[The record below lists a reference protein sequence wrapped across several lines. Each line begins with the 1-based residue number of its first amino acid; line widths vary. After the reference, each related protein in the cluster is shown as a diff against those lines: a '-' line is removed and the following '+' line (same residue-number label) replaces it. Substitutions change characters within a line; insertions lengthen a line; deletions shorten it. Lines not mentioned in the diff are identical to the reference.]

1 MSGTL
6 VSYDPLPAGMKV
18 VVLNNNDVVLSIA
31 NTWTNGKLSTA
42 ADYVNHH
49 DAFVAAPNKSIS
61 MTSVIDNNPVSANDE
76 ACHLTDPVTGGL
88 KIKDFKLTGLSFP
101 QEHIIYITISY
112 GPDTITYYQAT
123 VKVLGE
129 MDTPVVESATI
140 SPAVKTTAIVK
151 VSPHKGSDLHPLKL
165 ADLSSVTI
173 TAKSQTDTKTLKYQ
187 QISED
192 GKYDFPG
199 LKIGD
204 SYTFHVFQ
212 TNSTLNTAHAVSTV
226 PALTIPDATA
236 FPAEKLSTSV
246 LDGTVTVKVAQIEI
260 EDVEGT
266 TNEKDNARPLKVTLV
281 AAKVPANI
289 LDVAKYLPADG
300 DYTEMAT
307 FEGESY
313 FSYVP
318 ADKKTTFKGGN
329 LVVTQMNGLTLK
341 YKARYSFKNNVNG
354 SFCALQSVSVDPI
367 SDITAPNTYTTA
379 ANSVTGL
386 QLVGYEYSI
395 VKEDK
400 SEQPNIIGKWS
411 LNDADKELIIAGST
425 TAKKIT
431 LSAFDSIDDTGLT
444 TRPTVTLRQPVIT
457 FVHDKNE
464 SPYYRIAKSAVYAKV
479 GDFSWTNFTAAG
491 PSLARDKLALVGS
504 DLKIDGKQWL
514 AVSKASIK
522 SGLAHKDTEFAT
534 IDMAASVAPS
544 VAISLAGDAVNAT
557 FTVSDVQSHV
567 AFATSQS
574 TQQAPATLKYYIFK
588 TAEPN
593 TRSEVTRDG
602 EGKLQPLILVVA
614 RGSKNY
620 YSIVAEVTKV
630 RGTITD
636 LIGASAILPI
646 PNLDIIPGT
655 GRALVGKYACDPA
668 EITSGELAHA
678 AGVGASFAVD
688 YDGRLSVDQKVA
700 DFADDHLYSAD
711 YQMSGVQSY
720 DSVTDKWS
728 DVAGAVVTRFS
739 PVDAD
744 NKAILKKA
752 CFRITG
758 VTGLKKHRV
767 LLARHYKL
775 ISDNSVKI
783 ADTLPVHLEFTPTV
797 RPNTPVFTAKGST
810 GYVHVVFANGVADSA
825 AVLDKDLANDL
836 HVEGLAGPI
845 RSNASEFGTDGQ
857 TLTGS
862 FAHVQGAR
870 SYPNPNNNNNN
881 NPLTLADAARVSS
894 DKSARTKVNIDSGL
908 LQLANTTVSTVYTAA
923 AEATAT
929 NPKVLESY
937 STKFMC
943 NAASDSSAS
952 AEVTV
957 YYDEAGFDKDVS
969 KTYQLTKG
977 ADGFSHTL
985 ATAQLQADLG
995 LSDADNKFMAASLKC
1010 LFTAYKD
1017 YSQTPGVP
1025 DVRRSIPVSVTYTPK
1040 MKPTINASDFSVAKS
1055 QGRLIV
1061 STGALSQVKLG
1072 GNTNL
1077 PVKLYATS
1085 ANSTSTITE
1094 AALGSAAQTFTFSNL
1109 QGDVH
1114 EVKVVI
1120 QSGAYVGQTP
1130 IGLGKYRPEQP
1141 LNSANGFDVIAGDST
1156 SSLKASWTNLTGL
1169 QAGEWVLSSRR
1180 IYVTSQDNGVTYYVA
1195 SANTATTKTD
1205 RSAFKSVST
1214 SSVEEI
1220 LSGLPIGKTL
1230 TVALETTYTK
1240 TGESD
1245 LVVSVH
1251 KTATCA
1257 GAPIFKSFT
1266 LEKSTNTVNA
1276 LINQNGSVITNF
1288 WLFAKYDGAQGTVYF
1303 NVTPSQNQSLTGNI
1317 LYKVA
1322 MPTTGPKPSGVMGI
1336 LVNSYGAVTNGSPAG
1351 TFDAPAPIPGNVQY
1365 KEGEPKVEVQLIN
1378 PA

>member
-1 MSGTL
+1 MSGTT
-6 VSYDPLPAGMKV
+6 VSYDASLPNGMKV

-31 NTWTNGKLSTA
+31 NTWIVDG
-42 ADYVNHH
+42 VNHH

-61 MTSVIDNNPVSANDE
+61 MTSVIDNNTASANDE

-101 QEHIIYITISY
+101 QAHLIYITIAY
-112 GPDTITYYQAT
+112 GPNTIIYYNAT

-129 MDTPVVESATI
+129 MDIPVVESATI
-140 SPAVKTTAIVK
+140 SPGVKTTAIVK

-165 ADLSSVTI
+165 ADLDSVTI
-173 TAKSQTDTKTLKYQ
+173 TAKSQTETQTLKYP
-187 QISED
+187 ISED
-192 GKYDFPG
+192 GKYDFTG

-212 TNSTLNTAHAVSTV
+212 TNKTLNTAHAVSTV
-226 PALTIPDATA
+226 PALTIPDANA

-246 LDGTVTVKVAQIEI
+246 LAGTVTVKVAQIEI
-260 EDVEGT
+260 ADVDGSPQ
-266 TNEKDNARPLKVTLV
+266 EKANARPVKVTLV

-300 DYTEMAT
+300 DYTEMAN
-307 FEGESY
+307 FSGETY
-313 FSYVP
+313 FSY
-318 ADKKTTFKGGN
+318 DNEKKVTTFKGGN
-329 LVVTQMNGLTLK
+329 LAVEQMNGLTLK
-341 YKARYSFKNNVNG
+341 YKARYSFVVNGTASNG
-354 SFCALQSVSVDPI
+354 SFCALQSVSVDAI
-367 SDITAPNTYTTA
+367 SEIAAPNTYAAA
-379 ANSVTGL
+379 ANPVTGL

-411 LNDADKELIIAGST
+411 CDGELIIAGST

-431 LSAFDSIDDTGLT
+431 LSAFDGIAATGLT
-444 TRPTVTLRQPVIT
+444 TRPGVTLRPPTIT
-457 FVHDKNE
+457 FIHDKKE

-491 PSLARDKLALVGS
+491 TTLAREKLALVGS

-522 SGLAHKDTEFAT
+522 SGLAHKDTDVAT

-544 VAISLAGDAVNAT
+544 VAISLGAGNAVNAT

-588 TAEPN
+588 TSDFKTAEPY

-602 EGKLQPLILVVA
+602 EGKLQPLILAVA

-620 YSIVAEVTKV
+620 YSIMAEVKK
-630 RGTITD
+630 GD
-636 LIGASAILPI
+636 ELIGASAILPI

-711 YQMSGVQSY
+711 YQMSGVQSLN
-720 DSVTDKWS
+720 TDQTWS

-797 RPNTPVFTAKGST
+797 RPNTPVFTAKGSANH
-810 GYVHVVFANGVADSA
+810 VHVVFANGVADSE
-825 AVLDKDLANDL
+825 AVLAKGLRNDL
-836 HVEGLAGPI
+836 HVEGSDI
-845 RSNASEFGTDGQ
+845 TFSSESEFSKTG
-857 TLTGS
+857 LTGT

-870 SYPNPNNNNNN
+870 SYENPNA
-881 NPLTLADAARVSS
+881 TVADMVLADAARVSS
-894 DKSARTKVNIDSGL
+894 DKSARTKVNIDTGL
-908 LQLANTTVSTVYTAA
+908 LQLQGAAVSTVYLTEIKQEAA
-923 AEATAT
+923 TLA
-929 NPKVLESY
+929 NPARSESY

-977 ADGFSHTL
+977 ADGTFSHTL
-985 ATAQLQADLG
+985 ATDQLRVDLG
-995 LSDADNKFMAASLKC
+995 LSDAKFMAASLKS

-1025 DVRRSIPVSVTYTPK
+1025 DVRRSVPVSPVDANNNPINYTPK
-1040 MKPTINASDFSVAKS
+1040 MKPTILASDFSVAKS
-1055 QGRLIV
+1055 QGQLIV

-1072 GNTNL
+1072 GNTSL
-1077 PVKLYATS
+1077 AVILYAKS
-1085 ANSTSTITE
+1085 ASATSTITNTLVSE
-1094 AALGSAAQTFTFSNL
+1094 AKTFTFSNL

-1114 EVKVVI
+1114 EVTLVI
-1120 QSGAYVGQTP
+1120 QSGAYVGATP
-1130 IGLGKYRPEQP
+1130 IGLGKYRPETP
-1141 LNSANGFDVIAGDST
+1141 LTSASANTFAVIAGDST
-1156 SSLKASWTNLTGL
+1156 SSLKASWINLTG
-1169 QAGEWVLSSRR
+1169 QEAGEWALSSRR
-1180 IYVTSQDNGVTYYVA
+1180 IYITGQDNGVTKYYVA
-1195 SANTATTKTD
+1195 SANTATTTTT

-1220 LSGLPIGKTL
+1220 LSGLPIGKAL

-1245 LVVSVH
+1245 LVVSESKV
-1251 KTATCA
+1251 ATCA

-1276 LINQNGSVITNF
+1276 LINQNGSAITNF

-1351 TFDAPAPIPGNVQY
+1351 TFDAPAAGNVPY
-1365 KEGEPKVEVQLIN
+1365 NAGDPKVEKQL
-1378 PA
+1378 PETA